1 MRSVLSFCIG
11 QRTPGLPGRR
21 DDEGT
26 QQPFSL
32 LEMSSFTDTIENTI
46 SNGTEDDELHPKKTC
61 THRLFRFVK
70 FLAIIAAFAMIIGQ
84 LVGIA
89 FNLVGPI
96 QYVLRV
102 YMIGFCTVM
111 ILNEVEWISFFY
123 QSSLLSNWI
132 SRGVLYSFVGTIGI
146 SQYTT
151 EAPST
156 SDAAAVSG
164 FPKAALLYI
173 QVVAWGMVAI
183 GMLYFLLGIFC
194 CQLVYQNVR
203 KDYEQRADWGRRKQR
218 EQGKKTRKQSASSSV
233 QKRDPMIS
241 NSQDEVVI

>member
-1 MRSVLSFCIG
+1 
-11 QRTPGLPGRR
+11 
-21 DDEGT
+21 
-26 QQPFSL
+26 
-32 LEMSSFTDTIENTI
+32 MSSFSETLENSTTTNTD
-46 SNGTEDDELHPKKTC
+46 DDELHPKKTC
-61 THRLFRFVK
+61 THRIFRFVK
-70 FLAIIAAFAMIIGQ
+70 FLAIVAAFAMIIGQ

-89 FNLVGPI
+89 FKLVGPI

-102 YMIGFCTVM
+102 YMIGFCIIM
-111 ILNEVEWISFFY
+111 ILNEMEWISFFY

-146 SQYTT
+146 SQYTF
-151 EAPST
+151 EAPSNANSST
-156 SDAAAVSG
+156 SDAAAGGG

-183 GMLYFLLGIFC
+183 GIIYFLLGIFC

-218 EQGKKTRKQSASSSV
+218 EQGKKKRKQNTTSSI
-233 QKRDPMIS
+233 QRKDPMIS
-241 NSQDEVVI
+241 HSDDEVAI